1 MQYTGQLQQENEKL
15 KGVLLKMEICL
26 AHANSLIDLENG
38 GEVSMVT
45 GWPDAIMEHVSL
57 YAS

>member
-1 MQYTGQLQQENEKL
+1 MQCTGQLQQENEKL
-15 KGVLLKMEICL
+15 KGILLKMEIRL
-26 AHANSLIDLENG
+26 ARANSLIDLENG

-45 GWPDAIMEHVSL
+45 GWPEAIMERVSL